1 MYRLNMTYSEVGQYI
16 SGIDNEDLTK
26 ILNGTKN
33 VWHFKD
39 WGILYNI
46 ISQGINT
53 SLWQWKKIKNSRV

>member
-1 MYRLNMTYSEVGQYI
+1 MYRLNMTYSVVGQYI

-33 VWHFKD
+33 VRHFKD

-46 ISQGINT
+46 IGH
-53 SLWQWKKIKNSRV
+53 

>member
-1 MYRLNMTYSEVGQYI
+1 MTDWKKKNQKMYRLNMTYSEVGQYI

-33 VWHFKD
+33 VRHFKD

-46 ISQGINT
+46 IGH
-53 SLWQWKKIKNSRV
+53 